1 MATKCAHDSPDNKI
15 PKVIKALDSTG
26 PKEEFKPTDTI

>member
-1 MATKCAHDSPDNKI
+1 MATKCEHDRPGNKL
-15 PKVIKALDSTG
+15 PRVIKALDSTG